1 MHRAFKMEWSDVQV
15 VTLAVSATFL
25 IEDEDDMV
33 VCNGIKRRHQYW
45 MAPYLRDRT
54 DSTQRNTMPKLE
66 MHMIEVSTC
75 GR

>member
-33 VCNGIKRRHQYW
+33 VCNAWDQEATSVLDG
-45 MAPYLRDRT
+45 AL
-54 DSTQRNTMPKLE
+54 LA
-66 MHMIEVSTC
+66 
-75 GR
+75 

>member
-1 MHRAFKMEWSDVQV
+1 MHRAFKIEWSDVQV

-45 MAPYLRDRT
+45 MAPYLRDSQSFSVCRVY
-54 DSTQRNTMPKLE
+54 RVYRLL
-66 MHMIEVSTC
+66 I
-75 GR
+75 